1 MYFAATD
8 LRGAIRRRRVPGADA
23 VTLQVEGM
31 TCDNCARRLERA
43 LAQTPGVTSANVAL
57 EANRVTVEGSVT
69 ARELEAAVRGAGY
82 AVK

>member
-1 MYFAATD
+1 
-8 LRGAIRRRRVPGADA
+8 
-23 VTLQVEGM
+23 M